1 MRCCRTPLL
10 LALLLAFSLTL
21 TTTAQDDDFAEFEVD
36 EQVVKVAEGANSHV
50 VGNSEDMS
58 EFEEE
63 EEDALN
69 EDSIEDMPI
78 EEDSA
83 FDFDDE
89 EDDGEVESVEVDDN
103 VDRDDFEDFADDQII
118 QTEPGEKFETI
129 KKAPKTKKG
138 GKGDI
143 KFNKVP
149 DHLRPSWKAFWVE
162 GLLLSFIIYY
172 IFNYFM
178 GHKENENIAKAL
190 MSKYKPYLH
199 EQFAQVGENNEGALT
214 QQSHNNYTVWC
225 TGRKGVEGMMV
236 EINLVPRQDL
246 ITIWRNKFNRKR
258 PQTLDTV
265 TFSVYLDDSEPLE
278 PIVVC
283 LGKNRPIADL
293 WMQFND
299 LRTFCPKGPKDKSAI
314 LKGNIGC
321 AESMEMLTYLF
332 DERNKAAM
340 QDKEGAS
347 LHYMHITD
355 NCQPKEADDA
365 TDEATEGEAK
375 GKAAKLIVVS
385 VEIDNDDDM
394 YAENTL
400 PFLKATVMI
409 LDKLRRMKL
418 TKEVKTACEKRRTA
432 AATELEKRKH
442 TERHANAAARKEDD
456 RRRLNRKIEEE
467 EDPEKQRRLHNQ
479 LMKKDAKDRQKRMK
493 GKQMKVK

>member
-265 TFSVYLDDSEPLE
+265 TFSVYS
-278 PIVVC
+278 
-283 LGKNRPIADL
+283 A
-293 WMQFND
+293 
-299 LRTFCPKGPKDKSAI
+299 LRWINSDVQEFY
-314 LKGNIGC
+314 NI
-321 AESMEMLTYLF
+321 
-332 DERNKAAM
+332 
-340 QDKEGAS
+340 
-347 LHYMHITD
+347 
-355 NCQPKEADDA
+355 
-365 TDEATEGEAK
+365 
-375 GKAAKLIVVS
+375 
-385 VEIDNDDDM
+385 
-394 YAENTL
+394 
-400 PFLKATVMI
+400 FLVF
-409 LDKLRRMKL
+409 
-418 TKEVKTACEKRRTA
+418 
-432 AATELEKRKH
+432 
-442 TERHANAAARKEDD
+442 
-456 RRRLNRKIEEE
+456 
-467 EDPEKQRRLHNQ
+467 
-479 LMKKDAKDRQKRMK
+479 
-493 GKQMKVK
+493 

>member
-1 MRCCRTPLL
+1 
-10 LALLLAFSLTL
+10 
-21 TTTAQDDDFAEFEVD
+21 
-36 EQVVKVAEGANSHV
+36 
-50 VGNSEDMS
+50 
-58 EFEEE
+58 
-63 EEDALN
+63 
-69 EDSIEDMPI
+69 
-78 EEDSA
+78 
-83 FDFDDE
+83 
-89 EDDGEVESVEVDDN
+89 
-103 VDRDDFEDFADDQII
+103 
-118 QTEPGEKFETI
+118 
-129 KKAPKTKKG
+129 
-138 GKGDI
+138 
-143 KFNKVP
+143 
-149 DHLRPSWKAFWVE
+149 
-162 GLLLSFIIYY
+162 
-172 IFNYFM
+172 
-178 GHKENENIAKAL
+178 
-190 MSKYKPYLH
+190 
-199 EQFAQVGENNEGALT
+199 
-214 QQSHNNYTVWC
+214 
-225 TGRKGVEGMMV
+225 
-236 EINLVPRQDL
+236 LVPRQDL

-258 PQTLDTV
+258 PQTLDTC

-314 LKGNIGC
+314 LNGNIGC

-355 NCQPKEADDA
+355 NCQPKEADEA
-365 TDEATEGEAK
+365 TDEAVEGEGK
-375 GKAAKLIVVS
+375 GKSTKLIVVS

-394 YAENTL
+394 FAENTL
-400 PFLKATVMI
+400 PFLKSTVMI

-418 TKEVKTACEKRRTA
+418 SKEVKNACEKRRTV
-432 AATELEKRKH
+432 AATESEKRKH

-467 EDPEKQRRLHNQ
+467 EDPDKQRRLHNQ